1 MVQVMPEE
9 SKYLKSLYYNVNK
22 TGSLRGPLP
31 LYKLVKKEGKMKISM
46 EKIRRWLQSQ
56 PVYTRFKHRGEVGV
70 TKQPRNKIKAQYV
83 GHMFQWDLM
92 VVDPEYGKKERT
104 LEEIQR
110 STKSYILIGVDVFSR
125 YLFCAKLSGRDSDS
139 VIEGLKLIFDTYNYH
154 PAMAMTD
161 PAGEH
166 KSEKLKKFL
175 KSQKIHM
182 YFANSIKHAPTAE
195 RLIRVL
201 RVGLRRYQ
209 ASTNSSQVISAL
221 PGLVKSYNESVSRAI
236 NERPVDVFTSK
247 EAAWRAYQYLYLRK
261 KRAKKGKPRKPS
273 DNLIPKVGQYV
284 RVSRIR
290 GPFEKE
296 SSARGTFS
304 QEIFKVAHIVKHME
318 RPMVHVEDLK
328 GKQVKGGFY
337 PEEVQVVD
345 YSPDDLFEIEKVL
358 GRKTVNGVPYVKVK
372 WSGYTGSE
380 WIEASKVT
388 SVDTDVLN
396 PTLH

>member
-1 MVQVMPEE
+1 
-9 SKYLKSLYYNVNK
+9 
-22 TGSLRGPLP
+22 
-31 LYKLVKKEGKMKISM
+31 M
-46 EKIRRWLQSQ
+46 EKIRKWLQSQ
-56 PVYTRFKHRGEVGV
+56 PVYTRFKHKGEVGV
-70 TKQPRNKIKAQYV
+70 KKQPRNKINAQYV

-92 VVDPEYGKKERT
+92 VIDPEYGKKERT
-104 LEEIQR
+104 LEEIQK
-110 STKSYILIGVDVFSR
+110 SPKSYILVGVDVFSR

-139 VIEGLKLIFDTYNYH
+139 VIDGLKLIFKAYNYH

-166 KSEKLKKFL
+166 KSAKMKTFL
-175 KSQKIHM
+175 KSRKIHL

-201 RVGLRRYQ
+201 RAGLRRYQ
-209 ASTNSSQVISAL
+209 ASTNSSQVIAAL
-221 PGLVKSYNESVSRAI
+221 PGLAKSYNESISRPI

-261 KRAKKGKPRKPS
+261 ITPKKRKSRKQS
-273 DNLIPKVGQYV
+273 KNLIPQVGQYV
-284 RVSRIR
+284 RISRIK

-304 QEIFKVAHIVKHME
+304 QEIFKVTHIVKHME

-328 GKQVKGGFY
+328 GNQVKGGFY

-358 GRKTVNGVPYVKVK
+358 GRKTVDGVPYVKVK

-388 SVDTDVLN
+388 SVDSGVLN
-396 PTLH
+396 PSLH